1 MISNK
6 LVKKLFNYGGSTIY
20 EDNRI
25 YNFKDLIDSCITS
38 EEIALF
44 MKSHNNHLW
53 YIEACAAII
62 MEKFFDTKYED
73 INESITNEIL
83 NMSTSE
89 IYNKMLKKSKQIK
102 LNQKIANIDK
112 DF

>member
-1 MISNK
+1 MISQE
-6 LVKKLFNYGGSTIY
+6 LVKKLFNYGGITIY
-20 EDNRI
+20 DDNGI
-25 YNFKDLIDSCITS
+25 YNFKDLIDSCVTT
-38 EEIALF
+38 EEVVLF
-44 MKSHNNHLW
+44 LKEHKNLW
-53 YIEACAAII
+53 WVEACAAII

-102 LNQKIANIDK
+102 LKQKIANIDK

>member
-1 MISNK
+1 MISEK

-20 EDNRI
+20 EDNNI
-25 YNFKDLIDSCITS
+25 YNFKDIIDSCITT
-38 EEIALF
+38 EEIILF
-44 MKSHNNHLW
+44 VKSHNNHLW
-53 YIEACAAII
+53 WIEACAAII

-102 LNQKIANIDK
+102 LKQKIANIDK

>member
-6 LVKKLFNYGGSTIY
+6 LVKKLFN
-20 EDNRI
+20 
-25 YNFKDLIDSCITS
+25 FKDLIDSCITT
-38 EEIALF
+38 EEVVLF
-44 MKSHNNHLW
+44 LKEHKNFW
-53 YIEACAAII
+53 WIEACAAVI

-102 LNQKIANIDK
+102 LKQKMANIDK